1 MENYSDIYERMK
13 KKYEQVS
20 GSEFDEA
27 SDIAI
32 RMKVLAGEIYN
43 AQVNADWLKR
53 QMFVTTAS
61 GEYLDYFASQRGLE
75 RKQATKAQGELTFF
89 ISAPKDHDIVIPIG
103 SVVATNDS
111 EPLRYRTTETEV
123 IRAGN
128 TLVSVYAEA
137 EKPGKNWNIE
147 IGYAVVAVSVPSEIE
162 YVRNREAFV
171 GGTDAESD
179 NELRERIKST
189 FVSPSNG
196 TNAAYYESLALSVE
210 GISKAGV
217 VPKLRGI
224 GTVNVYVYG
233 DGKDA
238 SSTAIANAQSLI
250 SKNRELNVDVKVYAA
265 QVYKYNLDI
274 TVKAKSGFQSS
285 VVKQKCGQA
294 FTDYI
299 NSLPIGGK
307 LYLSGIG
314 KYIMDTGCV
323 ENYEFNTSMS
333 NDEISGTQCFGV
345 GSMDIE
351 VV

>member
-1 MENYSDIYERMK
+1 MEKYSDIYERMK
-13 KKYEQVS
+13 KKYEQES

-32 RMKVLAGEIYN
+32 RLKVLAGEIYN
-43 AQVNADWLKR
+43 AQVNTDWLKR

-61 GEYLDYFASQRGLE
+61 GEYLDYLASQRGLE
-75 RKQATKAQGELTFF
+75 RKKATKAQGELTFF
-89 ISAPKDHDIVIPIG
+89 ISQPKDHDIVIPIG
-103 SVVATNDS
+103 AVVATNDS
-111 EPLRYRTTETEV
+111 EPRRYCTTETEV

-137 EKPGKNWNIE
+137 EKPGKNWNIG
-147 IGYAVVAVSVPSEIE
+147 IGYAVIAVSVPAEIE
-162 YVRNREAFV
+162 WVRNREAFI

-189 FVSPSNG
+189 FASPSNG

-217 VPKLRGI
+217 VPKLRGV

-238 SSTAIANAQSLI
+238 TSTTIAKAQSLI

-274 TVKAKSGFQSS
+274 TVKAKSGYETS
-285 VVKQKCGQA
+285 VVKQKCRHA

-314 KYIMDTGCV
+314 KYIMDTDCV

-333 NDEISGTQCFGV
+333 NDEISGSQCFGV

-351 VV
+351 VI